1 MAARAARR
9 SLRCDAPA
17 AAAGGGHRARA
28 VVVGQPV
35 GGRQRR
41 SLAVAAAAQSA
52 RPGAA
57 ARAGPAR
64 ALAVVGPGACRVRVD
79 AHRAALVRRFRPAHH
94 RHPARRAPLG
104 RRRLG
109 WRHGGEQLGA
119 DQPDRGLEPARRNR
133 LDRRFASRPAHAVVG
148 RCGADG
154 GGAGQAGAG
163 GPAAPGRPARHRL
176 LHRLR
181 PAVHAGGLFRAGAAA
196 RGDDGAG
203 AARMIR
209 LGTTLGLALLAL
221 SASAAPADDYATQ
234 WSLTLA
240 DPDAGAYAV
249 VLDAAVYRQARSPAL
264 RDIDVLDAAGAP
276 VPAQLMRTGDGG
288 DANAVRVDLRW
299 FALPAGENPDDGWS
313 MAVDRAADGRILRVQ
328 AGTVAAPPGERPQA
342 WLVDA
347 STLDVRIEALHL
359 AWAADNDG
367 IDRAYRVEASDDLR
381 QWRPVQSAAQL
392 VDLSRDGERL
402 LQQRVPVAASARY
415 LRLLPAQGQG
425 SPRLQSVRAELAPPD
440 RRAPLQW
447 RELAGSPVDER

>member
-1 MAARAARR
+1 
-9 SLRCDAPA
+9 
-17 AAAGGGHRARA
+17 
-28 VVVGQPV
+28 
-35 GGRQRR
+35 
-41 SLAVAAAAQSA
+41 
-52 RPGAA
+52 
-57 ARAGPAR
+57 
-64 ALAVVGPGACRVRVD
+64 
-79 AHRAALVRRFRPAHH
+79 
-94 RHPARRAPLG
+94 
-104 RRRLG
+104 
-109 WRHGGEQLGA
+109 
-119 DQPDRGLEPARRNR
+119 
-133 LDRRFASRPAHAVVG
+133 
-148 RCGADG
+148 
-154 GGAGQAGAG
+154 
-163 GPAAPGRPARHRL
+163 
-176 LHRLR
+176 
-181 PAVHAGGLFRAGAAA
+181 
-196 RGDDGAG
+196 
-203 AARMIR
+203 MIR

-249 VLDAAVYRQARSPAL
+249 VLDEAVYRQARSPAL

-288 DANAVRVDLRW
+288 DADAARVDLRW
-299 FALPAGENPDDGWS
+299 FALPAAENPGDGWS

-347 STLDVRIEALHL
+347 SALDVRIEALHL

-381 QWRPVQSAAQL
+381 QWRSVQSAAQL

-447 RELAGSPVDER
+447 RELAGSPVDERGVAAQLFELDGRYPVEVADLQYPGNGTGQWRLYSREHDEAPWTLRAGPWVAYAIGSGEGANRSAPQPLSGITRDRQWKLVGADGASLVPRLRLGWRPEALVFIAQGEAPYRLVAGSARAERGAAPVAQSLEAIGKAHGRDWQPGIASLAQMRPLAGEDALRPGTAPSDWRGWLLWALLLCGAALVAGLAMSLLRKPRG